1 MRLIGRA
8 KQMRDA
14 GEDVVSFGA
23 GEPDFAT
30 PDHVKEAGIR
40 AIREGFTKYT
50 ASEGDEAAIQLL
62 AEHHRAV
69 GPVVRSR
76 GGKVVKHLGDGL
88 LLTFPEPEAALL
100 ASLELLDIQPPPLRL
115 RAGIHLG
122 DVVTTRD
129 DVIGHVVNVAARVT
143 ESARGGQVLCTD
155 AVREAAGALPRVR
168 FSRPRRRT
176 FKGLDDGVRVCQ
188 VSYAEGSSS

>member
-1 MRLIGRA
+1 
-8 KQMRDA
+8 
-14 GEDVVSFGA
+14 
-23 GEPDFAT
+23 
-30 PDHVKEAGIR
+30 
-40 AIREGFTKYT
+40 
-50 ASEGDEAAIQLL
+50 SEGDEAAIQLL

-88 LLTFPEPEAALL
+88 LPTFPEPEAALL

-129 DVIGHVVNVAARVT
+129 DGIGHVVNVAARVT